1 MSSFRSRV
9 RSLATLALAVGALSS
24 SGCAPEV
31 SLCQVDGA
39 LLGTDLYINVVGY
52 VRVYGEEPYEGRATV
67 AILDSGGRTVA
78 GGTTRTYEL
87 IESGGSYLC
96 VYTVERSG
104 EASQRR
110 LGIGPFPM
118 ATVGNVRSLSVRLTM
133 NDRSGNT
140 QTVTLPLSRVREV
153 DEMPNFNCGSIH
165 CGR

>member
-1 MSSFRSRV
+1 MSSFRSRL
-9 RSLATLALAVGALSS
+9 RPIATLALALGALSS
-24 SGCAPEV
+24 SGCAPEI

-39 LLGTDLYINVVGY
+39 LLGTDLYVNVVGY
-52 VRVYGEEPYEGRATV
+52 IRVYGSEPYEGRATV

-78 GGTTRTYEL
+78 GGTARSYDFV
-87 IESGGSYLC
+87 ESGGTYTCL
-96 VYTVERSG
+96 YTVERSG
-104 EASQRR
+104 DASQRR

-118 ATVGNVRSLSVRLTM
+118 ATVGNVRTLSVRLTM

-153 DEMPNFNCGSIH
+153 DEMPNFNCGSTH